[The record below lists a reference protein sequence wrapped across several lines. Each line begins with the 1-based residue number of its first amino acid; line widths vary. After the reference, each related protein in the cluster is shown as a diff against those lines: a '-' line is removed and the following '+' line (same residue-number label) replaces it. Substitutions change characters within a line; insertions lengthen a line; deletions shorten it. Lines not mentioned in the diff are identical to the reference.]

1 MGGVGAR
8 DGALGLNG
16 AADRVAPT
24 QGRDAHAAVAA
35 ALGRA
40 RSGSDFGDGD
50 AGGTQAAALAAE
62 VRADGRKGRM
72 GNELIMV
79 VGREGVGDEN
89 HGAL

>member
-16 AADRVAPT
+16 ATDGVAPT
-24 QGRDAHAAVAA
+24 QGCGAHAAVAA

-79 VGREGVGDEN
+79 VGRERVGDGN
-89 HGAL
+89 HGAP